1 LSLDGAEPVP
11 IAGVLPLTPNFT
23 PREQHVLELLTQGM
37 PNKIIA
43 YRLGMSQSTVK
54 VHVHNILNKLKVSN
68 RTAAAVTAR
77 NMRTVSGGQ

>member
-1 LSLDGAEPVP
+1 
-11 IAGVLPLTPNFT
+11 
-23 PREQHVLELLTQGM
+23 VLEFLTQGM

-54 VHVHNILNKLKVSN
+54 VHVHNILNKLKVTN

-77 NMRTVSGGQ
+77 RMQTASGIAAR